1 MKSVLFGAAHPVK
14 DTKGPAA
21 AVFAHPSSWRTRNA
35 PLLCSAA
42 MEFSNKIA
50 GYATDP
56 TGGATVGSRFF
67 WRFNLYARRF
77 FLNPKGTPPL
87 PS

>member
-21 AVFAHPSSWRTRNA
+21 AVFAHPSSRRTRNA

-50 GYATDP
+50 GYAPVP

-67 WRFNLYARRF
+67 LAV
-77 FLNPKGTPPL
+77 
-87 PS
+87 